1 MSSGFVSKVGVENG
15 MGEPMPDLRRLE
27 VSPITSVEEFCP
39 DGGHLGGFLDDVQI
53 SSQSNVKEEVNS
65 ESLVLLTLSFE
76 YYFI

>member
-1 MSSGFVSKVGVENG
+1 MSFGFVSKVGIETG
-15 MGEPMPDLRRLE
+15 DALPDLRRLE

-65 ESLVLLTLSFE
+65 ES
-76 YYFI
+76 